1 MSVMFVGLFERHRL
15 HAREARF
22 VRVALLLSLGLNLL
36 AWTLALWF
44 VVPRLSTSP
53 FFALHYTVY
62 FGVDR
67 IGPPWG
73 LLRTPLL
80 GLVLYVVNA
89 AIAFRLYRSERLASA
104 FFMALTLLLEALILV
119 MTFLSILLNL

>member
-1 MSVMFVGLFERHRL
+1 MFAGLFERYRL

-22 VRVALLLSLGLNLL
+22 VRIALLLSLGLNLL
-36 AWTLALWF
+36 SWALALWF
-44 VVPRLSTSP
+44 VVPRLKTSP

-73 LLRTPLL
+73 LLRMPLL
-80 GLVLYVVNA
+80 GLGLLIVNV
-89 AIAFRLYRSERLASA
+89 IVTGRLYRSERLAGA
-104 FFMALTLLLEALILV
+104 FFMALTLLLEALVLTL
-119 MTFLSILLNL
+119 TFLSILLNL

>member
-1 MSVMFVGLFERHRL
+1 MFVGLFERYRL

-22 VRVALLLSLGLNLL
+22 VRFALLLSFGLNLL
-36 AWTLALWF
+36 AWGLALWF
-44 VVPRLSTSP
+44 VIPRLATSP

-73 LLRTPLL
+73 LLRMPLL
-80 GLVLYVVNA
+80 GLVLLVVNVIVA
-89 AIAFRLYRSERLASA
+89 LLLHRNERLPGA
-104 FFMALTLLLEALILV
+104 FFMALTLLLEVLV
-119 MTFLSILLNL
+119 LVLTFLSILLNL

>member
-1 MSVMFVGLFERHRL
+1 MFAGLFERHRL

-22 VRVALLLSLGLNLL
+22 VRFALLLSLGLNLL
-36 AWTLALWF
+36 AWALALWF
-44 VVPRLSTSP
+44 VIPRLETSP

-73 LLRTPLL
+73 LLRVPLL
-80 GLVLYVVNA
+80 GLVLLAVNA
-89 AIAFRLYRSERLASA
+89 AVAVRLHRSERLASA
-104 FFMALTLLLEALILV
+104 FFMALSLLLGVLV
-119 MTFLSILLNL
+119 LVLTFLSILLNL

>member
-1 MSVMFVGLFERHRL
+1 MFVGLFERYRL

-22 VRVALLLSLGLNLL
+22 VRFALLLSLGLNLL
-36 AWTLALWF
+36 AWGIALWF
-44 VVPRLSTSP
+44 VVPRLATSP
-53 FFALHYTVY
+53 FFALHYSVY

-80 GLVLYVVNA
+80 GLALFA
-89 AIAFRLYRSERLASA
+89 ANLAITFRLYRTERLAAA
-104 FFMALTLLLEALILV
+104 FFMALTLLLEGLILV
-119 MTFLSILLNL
+119 LTFLSILLNL

>member
-1 MSVMFVGLFERHRL
+1 MFAGLFERYRL

-22 VRVALLLSLGLNLL
+22 VRIALLLSLGLNLL
-36 AWTLALWF
+36 SWALALWF
-44 VVPRLSTSP
+44 VVPRLKTSP

-73 LLRTPLL
+73 LLRMPLL
-80 GLVLYVVNA
+80 GLGLLIVNVIVTA
-89 AIAFRLYRSERLASA
+89 RMYRSERLAGA
-104 FFMALTLLLEALILV
+104 FFMALTLLLEALVLTL
-119 MTFLSILLNL
+119 TFLSILLNL

>member
-1 MSVMFVGLFERHRL
+1 MFVGLFERYRL

-22 VRVALLLSLGLNLL
+22 VRFALLLSLGLNLL
-36 AWTLALWF
+36 AWALALWF
-44 VVPRLSTSP
+44 VVPRWSTNP

-80 GLVLYVVNA
+80 GLALFAVNVA
-89 AIAFRLYRSERLASA
+89 VMFRLYRTERLAAS

-119 MTFLSILLNL
+119 LTFLSILLNL